1 MPHAPFMLAESAPA
15 ENPVKLLVVLLW
27 FVILAVGGVAKFLSA
42 QKKSDAEEEDEPAD
56 AAPFPPADAA
66 PFPPADAAHAP
77 ARNAVPEAPEDA
89 FAAMLREELIRQKE
103 RARERRL
110 EEMRARRARAEKART
125 EKKPV
130 PAAQAREVAETPPA
144 PAAQARRKTAA
155 PAADLLGSREALRR
169 AVLAQEILSPPLA
182 LRDR

>member
-15 ENPVKLLVVLLW
+15 ENPVKLLFVLLW
-27 FVILAVGGVAKFLSA
+27 FVILAVGGIAKFLSA
-42 QKKSDAEEEDEPAD
+42 QKKSDAEEEDE
-56 AAPFPPADAA
+56 PADAA

-89 FAAMLREELIRQKE
+89 FAAMLREELLRQKE

-144 PAAQARRKTAA
+144 PAAPARRKTSA

>member
-15 ENPVKLLVVLLW
+15 ENLVKLLFVLLW
-27 FVILAVGGVAKFLSA
+27 FVILAVGGIAKFLSA
-42 QKKSDAEEEDEPAD
+42 QKKSDAEEEDE
-56 AAPFPPADAA
+56 PADAA

-110 EEMRARRARAEKART
+110 EEMRERRARAEKART

-130 PAAQAREVAETPPA
+130 PAAQAREAAETPPA
-144 PAAQARRKTAA
+144 PAAQARRKTSA

>member
-15 ENPVKLLVVLLW
+15 ENPVKLLFVLLW
-27 FVILAVGGVAKFLSA
+27 FVILAVGGIAKFLSA
-42 QKKSDAEEEDEPAD
+42 QKKSDAEEEDE
-56 AAPFPPADAA
+56 PADAA

-130 PAAQAREVAETPPA
+130 PAAQAREVAEPPPA
-144 PAAQARRKTAA
+144 PAAQARRKTSA

>member
-42 QKKSDAEEEDEPAD
+42 QKKSDAEEEDE
-56 AAPFPPADAA
+56 PADAA

-125 EKKPV
+125 EKKPAPV
-130 PAAQAREVAETPPA
+130 AQAREAAETPPA
-144 PAAQARRKTAA
+144 PAAQARRKTSA

>member
-27 FVILAVGGVAKFLSA
+27 FVILAVGGIAKFLSA
-42 QKKSDAEEEDEPAD
+42 QKKSDAEEEDE
-56 AAPFPPADAA
+56 PADAA

-130 PAAQAREVAETPPA
+130 PAAQAREAAETPPA
-144 PAAQARRKTAA
+144 PAAQARRKTSA

-169 AVLAQEILSPPLA
+169 AVLAQEIFSPPLA

>member
-15 ENPVKLLVVLLW
+15 ENLVKLLFVLLW

-42 QKKSDAEEEDEPAD
+42 QKKSDAEEEDE
-56 AAPFPPADAA
+56 PADAA

-144 PAAQARRKTAA
+144 PAAPARRKTSA

-182 LRDR
+182 LRER

>member
-15 ENPVKLLVVLLW
+15 ENPVKLLFVLLW

-42 QKKSDAEEEDEPAD
+42 QKKSDAEEEDE
-56 AAPFPPADAA
+56 PADAA

-144 PAAQARRKTAA
+144 PAAQARRKTSA

>member
-1 MPHAPFMLAESAPA
+1 MPHAPFMLAESGSA

-27 FVILAVGGVAKFLSA
+27 FVILAVGGIAKFLSA
-42 QKKSDAEEEDEPAD
+42 QKKSDAEEEDE
-56 AAPFPPADAA
+56 PADAA

-144 PAAQARRKTAA
+144 PAAQARRKTSA

>member
-15 ENPVKLLVVLLW
+15 ENPVKLLFVLLW
-27 FVILAVGGVAKFLSA
+27 FVILAVGGIAKFLSA
-42 QKKSDAEEEDEPAD
+42 QKKSDAEEEDE
-56 AAPFPPADAA
+56 PADAA

-144 PAAQARRKTAA
+144 PAAQARRKTSA

>member
-15 ENPVKLLVVLLW
+15 ENPVKLLFVLLW
-27 FVILAVGGVAKFLSA
+27 FVILAVGGIAKFLSA
-42 QKKSDAEEEDEPAD
+42 QKKSDAEEEDE
-56 AAPFPPADAA
+56 PADAA

-144 PAAQARRKTAA
+144 PAAQARRKTSA

-182 LRDR
+182 LRER

>member
-27 FVILAVGGVAKFLSA
+27 FVILAVGGIAKFLSA
-42 QKKSDAEEEDEPAD
+42 QKKSDAEEEDE
-56 AAPFPPADAA
+56 PADAA

-89 FAAMLREELIRQKE
+89 FAAMLREELIRQKA

-110 EEMRARRARAEKART
+110 EEMRERRARAEKART

-130 PAAQAREVAETPPA
+130 PAAQAREAAETPPA
-144 PAAQARRKTAA
+144 PAAQARRKTSA

>member
-15 ENPVKLLVVLLW
+15 ENLVKLLFVLLW

-42 QKKSDAEEEDEPAD
+42 QKKSDAEEEDE
-56 AAPFPPADAA
+56 PADAA

-110 EEMRARRARAEKART
+110 EEMRERRARAEKART

-130 PAAQAREVAETPPA
+130 PAAQAREAAETPPA
-144 PAAQARRKTAA
+144 PAAQARRKTSA

>member
-27 FVILAVGGVAKFLSA
+27 FVILAVGGIAKFLSA
-42 QKKSDAEEEDEPAD
+42 QKKSDAEEEDE
-56 AAPFPPADAA
+56 PADAA

-89 FAAMLREELIRQKE
+89 FAAMLREELLRQKE

-130 PAAQAREVAETPPA
+130 PAAQARET
-144 PAAQARRKTAA
+144 ARPSPK
-155 PAADLLGSREALRR
+155 GRR
-169 AVLAQEILSPPLA
+169 PEGSPPGQP
-182 LRDR
+182 

>member
-15 ENPVKLLVVLLW
+15 ENPVKLLFVLLW

-42 QKKSDAEEEDEPAD
+42 QKKSDAEEEDE
-56 AAPFPPADAA
+56 PADAA

-103 RARERRL
+103 RARKRRL

-130 PAAQAREVAETPPA
+130 PAAQAREAAETPPA
-144 PAAQARRKTAA
+144 PAAQARRKTSA